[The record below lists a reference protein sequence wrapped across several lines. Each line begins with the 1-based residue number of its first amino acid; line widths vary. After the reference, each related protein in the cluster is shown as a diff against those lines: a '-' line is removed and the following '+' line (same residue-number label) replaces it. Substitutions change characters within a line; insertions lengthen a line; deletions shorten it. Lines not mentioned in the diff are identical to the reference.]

1 MNSTWSLNATLNYTH
16 WVTGFR
22 SCLLNKP
29 IKSKSDATG
38 VKGGGK
44 TPEFESKLQSD

>member
-22 SCLLNKP
+22 SCPSTKLLNL
-29 IKSKSDATG
+29 SQMLQEM
-38 VKGGGK
+38 KGGGK
-44 TPEFESKLQSD
+44 TLEFESKLQSD